1 MIAEFTRGASYVLR
15 GFKLIRTPR
24 IRRFVLIPL
33 LVNVVLFAGLIA
45 YGISEFTYLTE
56 WLLSF
61 LPEWLTWLKWLL
73 WPVFALLAMLFVFYL
88 FTPIANLIGAPFNSL
103 LAEKLEIHLSGNQ
116 PASDQ
121 AWSRLFTDI
130 PKTLI
135 SEFKKLGY
143 LMIWTIPLLILL
155 MIPGLN
161 LLAPFVW
168 FIFGAWMLALEYCD
182 YPMANHRLAFR
193 EERWVLKQQKS
204 LGLGFGSAVLLMTTI
219 PVINFLAMPVAV
231 AGATALWVERLQ
243 ATAVHLQR

>member
-1 MIAEFTRGASYVLR
+1 MIKEFTRGASYVLR

-24 IRRFVLIPL
+24 ILRFVLIPL
-33 LVNVVLFAGLIA
+33 LVNIVLFAGLIA
-45 YGISEFTYLTE
+45 YGINEFAQLTE

-73 WPVFALLAMLFVFYL
+73 WPVFALIAMLFVFYL

-103 LAEKLEIHLSGNQ
+103 LAEKLELHLNGEQ

-121 AWSRLFTDI
+121 AWSQLIRDI

-135 SEFKKLGY
+135 SELNKLGY
-143 LMIWTIPLLILL
+143 LLLWTIPLLILL

-182 YPMANHRLAFR
+182 YPMANHHLEFR
-193 EERWVLKQQKS
+193 KVRRVLKQHKP
-204 LGLGFGSAVLLMTTI
+204 LGLGFGSAVLLVTTI

-231 AGATALWVERLQ
+231 AGATALWVE
-243 ATAVHLQR
+243 HLQGQDL